1 MSEKDFLAKLKEHQ
15 GIIYKL
21 VLLYA
26 SGTEDRKDLYQE
38 ILYQAWKSYP
48 MFRGDSRFSTWL
60 YRLCLNTIFTSQKK
74 VSKIEYTDAGLE
86 ERLAGEDDSAGDSQR
101 LYQAMRTLPETERAV
116 VSLHLDGYSNQEI
129 ASILG
134 ITPNHAGVK
143 FHRAKQQLAK
153 MLNDI

>member
-1 MSEKDFLAKLKEHQ
+1 
-15 GIIYKL
+15 
-21 VLLYA
+21 
-26 SGTEDRKDLYQE
+26 
-38 ILYQAWKSYP
+38 
-48 MFRGDSRFSTWL
+48 
-60 YRLCLNTIFTSQKK
+60 
-74 VSKIEYTDAGLE
+74 
-86 ERLAGEDDSAGDSQR
+86 
-101 LYQAMRTLPETERAV
+101 MRTLPETERAV